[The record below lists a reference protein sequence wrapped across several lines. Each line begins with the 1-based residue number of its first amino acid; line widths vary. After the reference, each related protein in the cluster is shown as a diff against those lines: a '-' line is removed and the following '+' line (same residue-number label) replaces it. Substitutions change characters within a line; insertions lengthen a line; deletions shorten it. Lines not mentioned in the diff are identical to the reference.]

1 MSETF
6 ITIIAIMSAVVLM
19 FAVPFI
25 ATANQNEK
33 ITQSAIQT
41 ILDNFTNTVAREG
54 KISKSTYND
63 LIEEL
68 HATGNTYDVTLEFK
82 ILDENPGKKTS
93 QTVKDKIG
101 ENYYTS
107 VFTTQIEEV
116 LKDQTQN
123 NTYKL
128 HEGDIISVTVKN
140 TSVTFA
146 QKMESFLY
154 AIIGKDAYKI
164 TTSQSGLV
172 TTTGK

>member
-68 HATGNTYDVTLEFK
+68 HATGNTYDVSLEVQL
-82 ILDENPGKKTS
+82 IDDNPGAKGDN
-93 QTVKDKIG
+93 KDVIG
-101 ENYYTS
+101 ENIYYSEYTS
-107 VFTTQIEEV
+107 TIVE
-116 LKDQTQN
+116 
-123 NTYKL
+123 KL
-128 HEGDIISVTVKN
+128 NEGDYLLHQGDYVIANVKN
-140 TSVTFA
+140 TNVTT
-146 QKMESFLY
+146 MT
-154 AIIGKDAYKI
+154 AIKNFFY
-164 TTSQSGLV
+164 GLV
-172 TTTGK
+172 GKETIALDASSTILISKTGYTK